1 MAGELDGQRVAII
14 ATNGVEQVELEQPRS
29 AVDGAGARSTLISL
43 STDPI
48 QATNSDIDKGDTFT
62 PDAAISDVSA
72 EDFDALI
79 LPGGTINADQLRQS
93 GDVVSFVQAFFA
105 AGKPV
110 GAICHAPWTLV
121 EADLVRGRTLT
132 SYPSLRTDIRNAG
145 GTWVDEQVHNDRGLV
160 TSRRPDDLRRLRT
173 DRRHGD
179 QPVRPRRPPVGG
191 QARLRLRV
199 VGRPG

>member
-1 MAGELDGQRVAII
+1 MAGALDGLRVAII

-48 QATNSDIDKGDTFT
+48 QAMNSDIDKGDTFT

-72 EDFDALI
+72 DDFDALI

-145 GTWVDEQVHNDRGLV
+145 GNAVDEEVVVDAGLV
-160 TSRRPDDLRRLRT
+160 SSRRPDDLPAFCAKIVEEFCEGEHEAQSRS
-173 DRRHGD
+173 
-179 QPVRPRRPPVGG
+179 VG
-191 QARLRLRV
+191 ATS
-199 VGRPG
+199 

>member
-1 MAGELDGQRVAII
+1 MAGTLDGKRVAII
-14 ATNGVEQVELEQPRS
+14 ATNGVEQAELEQPRQ
-29 AVDGAGARSTLISL
+29 AVDRAGARSTLISL

-48 QATNSDIDKGDTFT
+48 QAMNSDINKGDTFT
-62 PDAAISDVSA
+62 PDTAISDVSA
-72 EDFDALI
+72 DDFDALV

-93 GDVVSFVQAFFA
+93 GDVVAFVQAIVA

-145 GTWVDEQVHNDRGLV
+145 GEAVDEEVVVDRGLV
-160 TSRRPDDLRRLRT
+160 TSRTPDDLDAFCST
-173 DRRHGD
+173 IVEEFAEGAHD
-179 QPVRPRRPPVGG
+179 VRGAG
-191 QARLRLRV
+191 ATAQA
-199 VGRPG
+199 

>member
-1 MAGELDGQRVAII
+1 MAGELDGLRVAII
-14 ATNGVEQVELEQPRS
+14 ATNGVEQAELEQPRS

-43 STDPI
+43 STDPL
-48 QATNSDIDKGDTFT
+48 QAMNSDIDKGDTFT
-62 PDAAISDVSA
+62 PDAAITDVSPD
-72 EDFDALI
+72 DFDALV

-121 EADLVRGRTLT
+121 EGDLVRGRRLT

-145 GTWVDEQVHNDRGLV
+145 GEAVDEEVVVDGNLT
-160 TSRRPDDLRRLRT
+160 TSRNPHDLDAFCAAIVQQFAT
-173 DRRHGD
+173 
-179 QPVRPRRPPVGG
+179 VGA
-191 QARLRLRV
+191 AR
-199 VGRPG
+199 

>member
-1 MAGELDGQRVAII
+1 M
-14 ATNGVEQVELEQPRS
+14 
-29 AVDGAGARSTLISL
+29 
-43 STDPI
+43 
-48 QATNSDIDKGDTFT
+48 NSDIDKGDTFT

-72 EDFDALI
+72 DDFDALV

-93 GDVVSFVQAFFA
+93 GDVVSFVQAIFA

-145 GTWVDEQVHNDRGLV
+145 GDAVDEEVVVDKGLV
-160 TSRRPDDLRRLRT
+160 TSRNPEGPRRVLREDRRGVRRGRAQHPRRRGHRAGLRRA
-173 DRRHGD
+173 HC
-179 QPVRPRRPPVGG
+179 P
-191 QARLRLRV
+191 A
-199 VGRPG
+199 